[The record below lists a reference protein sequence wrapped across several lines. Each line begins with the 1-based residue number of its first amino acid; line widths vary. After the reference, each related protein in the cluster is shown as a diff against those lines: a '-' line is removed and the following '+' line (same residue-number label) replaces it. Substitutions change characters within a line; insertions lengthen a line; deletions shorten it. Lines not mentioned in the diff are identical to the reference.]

1 MRIQRLK
8 DKTLWIAAA
17 NGEEVERVIISGG
30 TWSATYDR
38 RRTPEEYLQMMM
50 EKDDPSHPFA
60 DDVLRREE

>member
-8 DKTLWIAAA
+8 GRTLWIAAA

-38 RRTPEEYLQMMM
+38 RRTPEEYLAQM
-50 EKDDPSHPFA
+50 
-60 DDVLRREE
+60 LQRQEESE